1 MEGRLQEVI
10 QVFGWKVF
18 PFKIENVIK
27 TMSNISSA
35 IVMSLKDKETGDLP
49 LFYRNCLPSVHTFL
63 TGKHRK

>member
-1 MEGRLQEVI
+1 MQEVI

-27 TMSNISSA
+27 TMNNVSSA

-49 LFYRNCLPSVHTFL
+49 LFIAIVYQVCTHF
-63 TGKHRK
+63 